1 MAGGFQVAVAAT
13 LGLTGLA
20 IRPGEAAH
28 FAKIAPPVL
37 LIAAVPAAWMLVQAL
52 PLPVLANPIWASTAE
67 ALGQPVLRHVSIDVG
82 ATLVALSRYLGAVAL
97 VLATMGL
104 TIDRMRAE
112 RALFLLCFVTTLMA
126 AVIILHDLL
135 GFTFLGEIDQGTR
148 LAFDSAAA
156 LGVIL
161 TGGLLNLAVERYETR
176 RGTKEIPLFRLVE
189 RISIGLGSLVVCGFA
204 ASYFARDHVPVAA
217 LAGTATFWIIVLIR
231 RIGLGLW
238 ATAIMCGITVVALVV
253 VTATK
258 PDGADR
264 DVSLRFASGTETR
277 LSTVARMLADTR
289 WVGTGAG
296 TYGALQAI
304 YREAA
309 APTEAHAP
317 TTAAAVTIELGRPAL
332 WIGAALALALFG
344 LLLRGA
350 CERGR
355 DSFYAAAAAGC
366 VVLQSLQAFRDASLL
381 EPAPVVLTTVIVG
394 LGLAQRR
401 SRSLA

>member
-1 MAGGFQVAVAAT
+1 
-13 LGLTGLA
+13 
-20 IRPGEAAH
+20 
-28 FAKIAPPVL
+28 
-37 LIAAVPAAWMLVQAL
+37 
-52 PLPVLANPIWASTAE
+52 
-67 ALGQPVLRHVSIDVG
+67 
-82 ATLVALSRYLGAVAL
+82 
-97 VLATMGL
+97 
-104 TIDRMRAE
+104 
-112 RALFLLCFVTTLMA
+112 
-126 AVIILHDLL
+126 
-135 GFTFLGEIDQGTR
+135 
-148 LAFDSAAA
+148 
-156 LGVIL
+156 
-161 TGGLLNLAVERYETR
+161 
-176 RGTKEIPLFRLVE
+176 
-189 RISIGLGSLVVCGFA
+189 
-204 ASYFARDHVPVAA
+204 VAA